1 MQVGYRLIEVAT
13 GAVVNSWGGTW
24 GSCPFFPNPL
34 ILPNGGAHIHAGE
47 PGVTYD
53 GYRVEPWEY
62 DDLPALKAELRR
74 RVDADAETQ
83 RLRYIPPGNGMQMTY
98 AEKFAQAH
106 AVQGLGKEA
115 ADAIKPENGIAQ
127 FPTLAASVGLEAATL
142 WDCANLV
149 LAKYAKFSA
158 LSNGIER
165 KRLQGKKDIAAA
177 KDVASAQAIYEAIV
191 WT

>member
-1 MQVGYRLIEVAT
+1 MQVGYKLIDTTAGT
-13 GAVVNSWGGTW
+13 VVQQWGGVW
-24 GSCPFFPNPL
+24 GSCPGFPNPL
-34 ILPNGGAHIHAGE
+34 ILPNGAHVLAGNA
-47 PGVTYD
+47 GIDYA
-53 GYRVEPWEY
+53 GYRVDPWEY

-74 RVDADAETQ
+74 RVDVDAESV
-83 RLRYIPPGNGMQMTY
+83 RLRYITPGNGMQMTY
-98 AEKFAQAH
+98 AEKFAQAR

-115 ADAIKPENGIAQ
+115 ADAIKPEDGIAQ

-142 WDCANLV
+142 WECANLV
-149 LAKYAKFSA
+149 LAKYTQFAG

-165 KRLQGKKDIAAA
+165 RRLQGKKDIAAA

>member
-1 MQVGYRLIEVAT
+1 MAIGQTFG
-13 GAVVNSWGGTW
+13 
-24 GSCPFFPNPL
+24 
-34 ILPNGGAHIHAGE
+34 
-47 PGVTYD
+47 
-53 GYRVEPWEY
+53 
-62 DDLPALKAELRR
+62 DDLIAAGLGGLPLVWSEDGAIAGRDFLTEAQNTSLDALLARHNPMTGLKAELTR
-74 RVDADAETQ
+74 RVNADAETQ
-83 RLRYIPPGNGMQMTY
+83 RLRYITPGNGMQMTY
-98 AEKFAQAH
+98 AEKLAQAH

-115 ADAIKPENGIAQ
+115 ADAIKPEDGIAQ

-142 WDCANLV
+142 WDCAVLV
-149 LAKYAKFSA
+149 LAKYKQFGV